1 LTSRPVDPKDPP
13 PSLEEQY
20 SVACVTSNLGLPHGP
35 GAGAQGIL
43 AAAAWSEVHLGS
55 ALRRLRT
62 QWDREKP
69 TRKIPR
75 PPEVLKAAGL
85 TRDQARE
92 LHRRERITF
101 NVAYQVEKRA
111 TQLRIHEF
119 RQVFDHLTL
128 KAAAWGV
135 ERPDVLA
142 LDVLGAW
149 LDDPRRGHR
158 RSRAH
163 APAPERL
170 PQPRPPILAPEHG
183 RAYKPLPGSLRQS
196 MKRAI
201 ESANPSTAERPG
213 QPLQDAGQ
221 TFDRDG
227 VAKTGPQTRAFAF
240 QGGATP

>member
-149 LDDPRRGHR
+149 LDDPRPAVGTVEAARMLQHLNDCLN
-158 RSRAH
+158 RA
-163 APAPERL
+163 R
-170 PQPRPPILAPEHG
+170 Q
-183 RAYKPLPGSLRQS
+183 SLRLS
-196 MKRAI
+196 M
-201 ESANPSTAERPG
+201 
-213 QPLQDAGQ
+213 AGR
-221 TFDRDG
+221 TNHCPDRC
-227 VAKTGPQTRAFAF
+227 AKA
-240 QGGATP
+240 